1 MTNSLDK
8 EIHMISMLNQ
18 NLNNRVHSNTDD
30 YGTSHEDKGDMIS
43 SSNDIL
49 NLVDGFIDQISKIRT
64 ILKGVSISA
73 LILAPLAIAL
83 SVFLLTHSSFFTIL
97 EDEDEFGLVLI
108 ILLGSVIAISSVWIV
123 AGFRQYRMISTWNKR
138 YSKYL
143 ANKEEIHRN
152 IASDFGFTENSED

>member
-1 MTNSLDK
+1 
-8 EIHMISMLNQ
+8 MIM
-18 NLNNRVHSNTDD
+18 
-30 YGTSHEDKGDMIS
+30 GTSHEDKGDMIS
-43 SSNDIL
+43 SSTDIL

-123 AGFRQYRMISTWNKR
+123 VGFRQYRMISTWNKR